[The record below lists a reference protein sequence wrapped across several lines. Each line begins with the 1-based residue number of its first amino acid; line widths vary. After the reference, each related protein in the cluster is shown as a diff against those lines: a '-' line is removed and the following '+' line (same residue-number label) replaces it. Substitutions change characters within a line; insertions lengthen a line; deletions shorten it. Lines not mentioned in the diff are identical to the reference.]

1 MMQQLS
7 IQLFQFYAQDRIVFV
22 NTLAIKY
29 FLSSKVV
36 GINSDL
42 VDDNRGIPYL
52 PFILLQFPLL
62 CFLSYFEL
70 SLHLD
75 AQVIWKNTKYIPT
88 TTLTMAQ
95 GKLSFHKSVYVYKQ
109 KVIIKVDSFWTKKN
123 IQTNFPVCDKTLVRG
138 SLPYHLRELHGR
150 VLVSNW

>member
-7 IQLFQFYAQDRIVFV
+7 IQLFQFSAQDRIVFV

-42 VDDNRGIPYL
+42 VYDNRGITFL

-75 AQVIWKNTKYIPT
+75 AQVIWKIQNIYLQLHLQWHKENFHFISRYMSTSR
-88 TTLTMAQ
+88 
-95 GKLSFHKSVYVYKQ
+95 KLSS
-109 KVIIKVDSFWTKKN
+109 
-123 IQTNFPVCDKTLVRG
+123 R
-138 SLPYHLRELHGR
+138 
-150 VLVSNW
+150 